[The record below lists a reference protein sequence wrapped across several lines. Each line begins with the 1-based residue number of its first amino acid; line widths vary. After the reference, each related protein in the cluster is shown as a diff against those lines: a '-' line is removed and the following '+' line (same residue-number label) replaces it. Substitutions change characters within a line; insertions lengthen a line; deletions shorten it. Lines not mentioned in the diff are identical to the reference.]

1 MLCLLWIAGPTKH
14 QIAWEEWSL
23 VEIFTLWLHITGGLL
38 HKNNLVAFFLI
49 KWMHIPHISVSQLR
63 LFDNRNHYTICFIE
77 AHIVWRCHCWFC
89 ESILPTWTV
98 LHRSFKRSKIASKLF
113 DLMIV
118 EISWS
123 RVASWILKISGR
135 ISALSGKDAKLA
147 YLYFWGAF
155 NISKSSQDLKIVPQL
170 YFASNFIGFCK
181 KI

>member
-1 MLCLLWIAGPTKH
+1 
-14 QIAWEEWSL
+14 
-23 VEIFTLWLHITGGLL
+23 
-38 HKNNLVAFFLI
+38 
-49 KWMHIPHISVSQLR
+49 
-63 LFDNRNHYTICFIE
+63 
-77 AHIVWRCHCWFC
+77 
-89 ESILPTWTV
+89 
-98 LHRSFKRSKIASKLF
+98 
-113 DLMIV
+113 MIV

-181 KI
+181 KKYNIYQINLIIKINLESPS